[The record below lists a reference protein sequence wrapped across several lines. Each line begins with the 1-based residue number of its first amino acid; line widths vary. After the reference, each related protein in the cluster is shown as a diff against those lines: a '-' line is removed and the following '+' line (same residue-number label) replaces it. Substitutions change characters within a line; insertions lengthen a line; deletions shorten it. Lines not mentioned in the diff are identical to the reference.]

1 MDDKFL
7 DRGVRLALEIGLSLK
22 VELEGVDLPLQSSF
36 VGFINEF
43 IIITPPVPYNQIRH
57 KLFEGAEMLIRYF
70 YNGTIFAF
78 QTKLFA
84 HVEKPINLLFIEY
97 PKLIQK
103 SELRSEKRANCYVD
117 AAFVS
122 GDKENLGAIVD
133 ITRTGCQCMIRRKD
147 NKFLIP
153 FKVND
158 LVLLKAKFPGVKT
171 PMEIHGVVKNLRSSN
186 VETNF
191 GMMFHENT
199 TEVTQKII
207 SWYISTIEKFE
218 SSREV
223 QIELS

>member
-1 MDDKFL
+1 MKEKLFNE
-7 DRGVRLALEIGLSLK
+7 GVRLALEIGLNLK
-22 VELEGVDLPLQSSF
+22 VELEGVDLPLESSF

-43 IIITPPVPYNQIRH
+43 IIITPPAPYGQIRH
-57 KLFEGAEMLIRYF
+57 KLFDGAEMLIRYF

-103 SELRSEKRANCYVD
+103 SELRSEKRATCYVETT
-117 AAFVS
+117 FVS
-122 GDKENLGAIVD
+122 GEKENKGAILD
-133 ITRTGCQCMIRRKD
+133 ITRTGCQCRIRRRD

-171 PMEIHGVVKNLRSSN
+171 PMEIHGVVKNIRSSN
-186 VETNF
+186 IETNF

-199 TEVTQKII
+199 TEVTQKVIT
-207 SWYISTIEKFE
+207 WYISTIENFA
-218 SSREV
+218 SSHEV
-223 QIELS
+223 QIKLP

>member
-1 MDDKFL
+1 MDDRLL
-7 DRGVRLALEIGLSLK
+7 DKGMRLALEIGLSLK
-22 VELEGVDLPLQSSF
+22 VEMEGVDLPLESSF

-43 IIITPPVPYNQIRH
+43 IIITPPMPYNQIRH
-57 KLFEGAEMLIRYF
+57 KLYDGAEMLIRYF

-103 SELRSEKRANCYVD
+103 SELRSEKRATCYVETT
-117 AAFVS
+117 FVN
-122 GDKENLGAIVD
+122 GDKENVGAIVD

-158 LVLLKAKFPGVKT
+158 LIMLKAKFPGVKT
-171 PMEIHGVVKNLRSSN
+171 SMEIHGVVKNMRASN
-186 VETNF
+186 VEASF
-191 GMMFHENT
+191 GLMFHENT

-207 SWYISTIEKFE
+207 TWYISTIEKFG
-218 SSREV
+218 SSRAV
-223 QIELS
+223 QIELP